1 MATENNNINK
11 PTRKRKKAA
20 QQTEQQQSDAP
31 NLTPMGVELAQN
43 ADDVATAD
51 GAKASR
57 EWDPHMGARQDS
69 PKRDYVPAQPSE
81 SNTTDVSNQSSMPG
95 SNGAGVPQRSDGTY
109 NDEPSDRSGAAD
121 AVTQPDQGVEKSDG
135 KISEN
140 LGTISQGG
148 DVAEDKKAEVSLSSV
163 PSNDAK
169 LRQCHRHG
177 LICHGICFHM
187 IRQSIDD
194 SRHMDSLPRAINST
208 VGIEMSILPT
218 VVILIEMEIV
228 RGTRLRACLVLK
240 GIGKYLMSS
249 LLCKPVRN
257 LALSIRLQ
265 NYWFLILFIIIIIIR
280 CDPNFR
286 AFHRL
291 PRLSVHYNI
300 THNGLWVTDS

>member
-1 MATENNNINK
+1 MTRPIQINSETTV
-11 PTRKRKKAA
+11 PGACRQCEICRTLTKAVCHD
-20 QQTEQQQSDAP
+20 TF
-31 NLTPMGVELAQN
+31 LCHRLI
-43 ADDVATAD
+43 
-51 GAKASR
+51 
-57 EWDPHMGARQDS
+57 
-69 PKRDYVPAQPSE
+69 
-81 SNTTDVSNQSSMPG
+81 
-95 SNGAGVPQRSDGTY
+95 
-109 NDEPSDRSGAAD
+109 
-121 AVTQPDQGVEKSDG
+121 
-135 KISEN
+135 IS
-140 LGTISQGG
+140 I
-148 DVAEDKKAEVSLSSV
+148 
-163 PSNDAK
+163 P
-169 LRQCHRHG
+169 QCHRHG

-194 SRHMDSLPRAINST
+194 SRHMDSLPRTINST

-257 LALSIRLQ
+257 LALGIRLQ